1 MEEFTI
7 NVQVAQRV
15 YPIKI
20 KREDEEKV
28 RKAAKM
34 INDRI
39 KEYEKEY
46 AVNDKHD
53 LLAMCA
59 LQIASALVEKESE
72 STTASAEITD
82 QIQLIEKSINGLL
95 V

>member
-1 MEEFTI
+1 MEDFTI
-7 NVQVAQRV
+7 NVQVAKRS

-20 KREDEEKV
+20 RREDEERV

-39 KEYEKEY
+39 KEYEAQY
-46 AVNDKHD
+46 AIDDKLD

-59 LQIASALVEKESE
+59 LQITTELLEGNAGDKEVMEKVSSDIDYLDKKISNLVS
-72 STTASAEITD
+72 
-82 QIQLIEKSINGLL
+82 
-95 V
+95 